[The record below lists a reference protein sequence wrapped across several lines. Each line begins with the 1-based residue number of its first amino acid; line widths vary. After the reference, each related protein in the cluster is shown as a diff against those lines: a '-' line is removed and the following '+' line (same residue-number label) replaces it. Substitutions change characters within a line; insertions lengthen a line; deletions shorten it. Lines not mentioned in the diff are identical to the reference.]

1 VDYKN
6 RHYRSKGEYRIADF
20 LDSSD
25 IKFKYEYPLA
35 VRDNGLVKIWYPDFQ
50 LSDYG
55 TIIEYFGVGGDAA
68 YDGQMAHK
76 IDVYKQAGI
85 DCISMLESSF
95 SGDWESQIF
104 DRIKQSLE
112 SKIDK
117 FNGMR
122 LKQYSTSTV

>member
-1 VDYKN
+1 MDYKN
-6 RHYRSKGEYRIADF
+6 QRYRSKGEYRIADF

-25 IKFKYEYPLA
+25 IKFRYEYPLA
-35 VRDNGLVKIWYPDFQ
+35 VRDGSLVKIWYPDFQ
-50 LSDYG
+50 LPDYG

-76 IDVYKQAGI
+76 IEVYKQAGI

-95 SGDWESQIF
+95 SGDWREQIF
-104 DRIKQSLE
+104 DRIKTALE
-112 SKIDK
+112 EKVDK
-117 FNGMR
+117 FNGVR